1 MVWRCREG
9 RTIWYGGVRTIWRFR
24 EGRMVWRC
32 REGRTIWRCR
42 EGRTV
47 WYGGIEKGGPYGMEV

>member
-9 RTIWYGGVRTIWRFR
+9 RT
-24 EGRMVWRC
+24 VWRY
-32 REGRTIWRCR
+32 REGRTI
-42 EGRTV
+42 